1 MIFVLGATGYIP
13 GAIALYVLFAKAHYR
28 NAWFAFLPILSVI
41 GVLHVIGKSGWNIL
55 WWLVPVANIIF
66 AIQWGID
73 FLKVF
78 GISPW
83 WLLAL
88 LVPYLGTVA
97 FLALYVYMAWSP
109 AVIYD
114 VRRIGRVAG

>member
-1 MIFVLGATGYIP
+1 MIFVLGAVGYIP

-78 GISPW
+78 GISPSGP
-83 WLLAL
+83 LS
-88 LVPYLGTVA
+88 G
-97 FLALYVYMAWSP
+97 
-109 AVIYD
+109 
-114 VRRIGRVAG
+114 